1 MSQVLQNYAAV
12 GLLGLSS
19 LEAMA
24 NTSGETAATCRP
36 IGLLQQFCR
45 GVTVVYLKIAVT
57 MFSLLEQLNKS
68 YKYTGHAHSM
78 HSRPIFVLEQVN
90 AYFD

>member
-1 MSQVLQNYAAV
+1 MSPVSQVLQNYAAV
-12 GLLGLSS
+12 GLLSS

-68 YKYTGHAHSM
+68 YKYT
-78 HSRPIFVLEQVN
+78 
-90 AYFD
+90 